1 MKESVIQV
9 YRLSEAGRSMTWGEW
24 QSYGY
29 GLTHLAQYEVSK
41 AFGPIAHWSQ
51 ALTLGSIEDASP
63 FAGRI
68 IAQVFVEKLF
78 LPSLAIPSGPP
89 RVYS

>member
-29 GLTHLAQYEVSK
+29 GLPDWAEYEVSK
-41 AFGPIAHWSQ
+41 TFGPIAHRSQ
-51 ALTLGSIEDASP
+51 TLTLGNIEDASP

-68 IAQVFVEKLF
+68 IARVFVKKLC
-78 LPSLAIPSGPP
+78 LSGLAILDGPP